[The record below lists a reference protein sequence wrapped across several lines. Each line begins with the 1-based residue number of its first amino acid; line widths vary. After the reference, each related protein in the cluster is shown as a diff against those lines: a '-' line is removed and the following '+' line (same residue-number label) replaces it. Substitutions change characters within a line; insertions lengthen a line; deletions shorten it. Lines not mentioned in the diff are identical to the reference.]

1 MRVVGRRR
9 APVVLAFVF
18 ACVLHAEAGRVDWGK
33 AIAKADRDGDGQLSK
48 QEVHTFFE
56 KR

>member
-1 MRVVGRRR
+1 MR
-9 APVVLAFVF
+9 PLAVVF